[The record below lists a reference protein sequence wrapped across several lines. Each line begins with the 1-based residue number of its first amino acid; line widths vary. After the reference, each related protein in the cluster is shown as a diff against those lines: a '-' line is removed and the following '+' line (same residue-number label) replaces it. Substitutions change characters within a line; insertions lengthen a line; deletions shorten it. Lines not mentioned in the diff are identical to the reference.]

1 MFIINVANLNYI
13 MYYYNEIKEMNE
25 ITGIFKLHNV
35 LLLLKKKIK
44 KNINLNYLNYIM
56 FYYYL
61 VLVSC

>member
-35 LLLLKKKIK
+35 LLLSTEEVFD
-44 KNINLNYLNYIM
+44 NLVDELFKLHN
-56 FYYYL
+56 
-61 VLVSC
+61 VLLLC